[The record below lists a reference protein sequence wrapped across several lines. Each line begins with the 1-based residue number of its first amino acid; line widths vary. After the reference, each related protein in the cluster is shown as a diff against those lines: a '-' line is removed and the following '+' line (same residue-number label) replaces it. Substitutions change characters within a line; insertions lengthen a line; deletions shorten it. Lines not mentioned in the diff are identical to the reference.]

1 MVVVNHL
8 MEVKAESAGM
18 MEMMKVAMVV
28 SAAAAAAVQIIWVP
42 AAAAA
47 ILVVAVI
54 MVAVHT
60 MELEVA
66 EVPIMEDLIQPTL
79 QDPLQNGVIT
89 VRLLLRLINYPS
101 IEKNYYYSNLIYFL
115 GNTRP
120 GGIAYI
126 SGGTICFFWTILI

>member
-1 MVVVNHL
+1 
-8 MEVKAESAGM
+8 MEVQVVHAIRMAMTKA
-18 MEMMKVAMVV
+18 AMAVL
-28 SAAAAAAVQIIWVP
+28 AAAAVVVQIIWVP

-66 EVPIMEDLIQPTL
+66 EDPIMEDLIQPTL

-120 GGIAYI
+120 GGITYV
-126 SGGTICFFWTILI
+126 SGCTN